1 LIDRRF
7 LPEFMKNDT
16 KRKGIGKTDTLDL
29 FIEIQKIFVTEPQI
43 YFYNKTRYDM
53 FFATTRL

>member
-1 LIDRRF
+1 
-7 LPEFMKNDT
+7 MKNDT

-43 YFYNKTRYDM
+43 YFHNKVRNELP
-53 FFATTRL
+53 AAAL